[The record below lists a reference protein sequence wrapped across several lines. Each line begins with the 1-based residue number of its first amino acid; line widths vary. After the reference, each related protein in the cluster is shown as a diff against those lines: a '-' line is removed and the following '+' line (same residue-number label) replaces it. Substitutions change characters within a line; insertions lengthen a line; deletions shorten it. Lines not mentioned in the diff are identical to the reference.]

1 MSVLNQT
8 EFNQPSLEKHLKNHF
23 GYDSFRPGQKQII
36 ETALQQ
42 KDMLII
48 MPTGGGKS
56 LCFQLPALLKSGLT
70 IVVSPL
76 ISLMQDQV
84 ASLQDNGI
92 AATFL
97 NSSLGATE
105 TRKRETNIMQG
116 KIKLLYVA
124 PERLLSERFL
134 PFLKLIN
141 AQQGIS
147 TFAID
152 EAHCVSEW
160 GHDFRPEYRKLQML
174 RESYSNVPMM
184 ALTATATK
192 RVQGDIIAQLNLQ
205 QPYIHIASFFRSNL
219 YYEVRQK
226 TNAKNTFAET
236 LQIIREIGGSGI
248 VYCNSRKK
256 VDEIAYKLRQ
266 NHISALPYHAG
277 MDDEERTINQ
287 TKFIRDDIDVIVA
300 TVAFGMGINKPDV
313 KFVIHYDLPK
323 NIEGYY
329 QETGRAGRDGEP
341 AKCTLFFSYGDKKS
355 IEYLIAQKLDE
366 QEQRI
371 GYQQLRRILNYADAT
386 ECRHRILLGYFG
398 EDFPENCGNCDNC
411 KYPKPI
417 EDWTIEAMKFLS
429 CVARTKERFGMTHII
444 DVLRGSKSHKI
455 LDKKHDQLSTYG
467 IGKGRSVDEWKNLA
481 KSLLNQ
487 GLMEETTD
495 GYSVLKLNQNSWEV
509 MGRRKKVE
517 IAIEKKHKIEKT
529 TTSLAADEQRLFE
542 ELRALRKRIAD
553 EQMVAPYVV
562 FPDTTLQQMAQKRP
576 QTLDEFI
583 HLSGVGDMKLN
594 KYGKK
599 FIKAIRN
606 YCTENGL
613 STNSEPIR
621 ELAKV
626 IDNVPSLTQIETL
639 ELHKQG
645 LSIDAIANQRGISSG
660 TVAGHLAELIEKEQ
674 PVDIDKLVTPEHQE
688 KIIAAIEEI
697 GDGALKPIY
706 EYLQERYSYNEIKLV
721 RAYWRS
727 DRLDF

>member
-1 MSVLNQT
+1 MSVQKQSKLNQL
-8 EFNQPSLEKHLKNHF
+8 SLEQHLKNYF

-42 KDMLII
+42 KDLLIV

-56 LCFQLPALLKSGLT
+56 LCFQLPALLKPGLT

-84 ASLQDNGI
+84 ESLQDNGI

-97 NSSLGATE
+97 NSTLGLNE
-105 TRKRETNIMQG
+105 TRKRETDIMQG

-124 PERLLSERFL
+124 PERLLSEKFL
-134 PFLKLIN
+134 PFLELIN
-141 AQQGIS
+141 SQQGIS

-160 GHDFRPEYRKLQML
+160 GHDFRPEYRQLQLL
-174 RESYSNVPMM
+174 RETYPDVPMM

-192 RVQGDIIAQLNLQ
+192 RVRTDIITQLNLQ
-205 QPYIHIASFFRSNL
+205 QPYIHVASFFRSNL

-226 TNAKNTFAET
+226 TNQKNTFAET
-236 LQIIREIGGSGI
+236 LQIIRTIGGSGI

-266 NHISALPYHAG
+266 NNVSALPYHAG
-277 MDDEERTINQ
+277 MSDEERTTNQ
-287 TKFIRDDIDVIVA
+287 TKFIRDDVDVIVA

-313 KFVIHYDLPK
+313 RFVIHYDLPK

-329 QETGRAGRDGEP
+329 QETGRSGRDGEA
-341 AKCTLFFSYGDKKS
+341 AKCILFFSYGDKKN
-355 IEYLIAQKLDE
+355 IEYLIGQKVDE

-371 GYQQLRRILNYADAT
+371 AEQQLRRIINYAEAT

-398 EDFPENCGNCDNC
+398 EDFPGNCGNCDNC

-429 CVARTKERFGMTHII
+429 CVARTKERFGMTYII
-444 DVLRGSKSHKI
+444 DVLRGSKSQKV
-455 LDKKHDQLSTYG
+455 LDRKHDKLSTYG
-467 IGKGRSVDEWKNLA
+467 IGKERSSDEWKNLA
-481 KSLLNQ
+481 KSLLHQ

-509 MGRRKKVE
+509 MGRKIKVE

-529 TTSLAADEQRLFE
+529 TTSLAADELRLFE

-553 EQMVAPYVV
+553 EQMVPPYVI
-562 FPDTTLQQMAQKRP
+562 FHDSNLRDMAQKRP

-583 HLSGVGDMKLN
+583 DISGVGTGKRD
-594 KYGKK
+594 KYGKQ
-599 FIKAIRN
+599 FIEAIRN
-606 YCTENGL
+606 YCAEYGL
-613 STNSEPIR
+613 PTNSEPIR

-626 IDNVPSLTQIETL
+626 VDNSLSMTVMETL
-639 ELHKQG
+639 ELYKKG
-645 LSIDAIANQRGISSG
+645 LSIDAIANERGLKSTTI
-660 TVAGHLAELIEKEQ
+660 AGHLAELIEKEQ
-674 PVDIDKLVTPEHQE
+674 PVDIDRLLKPEIQKE
-688 KIIAAIEEI
+688 IMAAIEEI
-697 GDGALKPIY
+697 GDETLKPIY
-706 EYLQERYSYNEIKLV
+706 DYLQERYSYGEIKLV
-721 RAYWRS
+721 RAFWRS
-727 DRLDF
+727 EQLYF